1 MKDLQTF
8 AGMWSIGMVAIF
20 GFWVAVR
27 LASAIVTIYRRMT
40 RKP

>member
-20 GFWVAVR
+20 GFWVAVH